1 MRTVTD
7 AKTSADLYHASRERV
22 TAAVR
27 DLTPDELDQQVP
39 ACPQWSVHNLV
50 SHLTGVA
57 VDFVAGNVA
66 GAPRPPWTAV
76 QVETRRNLPISTI
89 LDEWTAAGPA
99 LEQLVVSDTTSHPL
113 VCNPWVDTGAHE
125 ADLHGAIGSGRPPLE
140 VWLAVL
146 DWMLDEPGPLTVI
159 TPDGTYSAGSDGPSA
174 VVRTSSYELFRA
186 IFGRRS
192 AAQIREWDWETPDLA
207 VRWSLDLAR
216 LPQTTV
222 PLTD

>member
-1 MRTVTD
+1 VTD
-7 AKTSADLYHASRERV
+7 AKTSAELYHASRERV

-27 DLTPDELDQQVP
+27 GLSPADLDRQVP
-39 ACPQWSVHNLV
+39 ACPQWSVQNLV

-57 VDFVAGNVA
+57 ADFVAGNVA

-76 QVETRRNLPISTI
+76 QVEIRRNLPIEVV
-89 LDEWTAAGPA
+89 LDEWATTGPE
-99 LEQLVVSDTTSHPL
+99 LEQLIVSGTTSHPL
-113 VCNPWVDTGAHE
+113 VCDPWVDTGTHE
-125 ADLHGAIGSGRPPLE
+125 ADLHGAIGSGRPPAD

-159 TPDGTYSAGSDGPSA
+159 TPDGTYSAGSEGPAA

-192 AAQIREWDWETPDLA
+192 AKQIQEWEWDTPEHA
-207 VRWSLDLAR
+207 AIWSLHLAR
-216 LPQTTV
+216 LPQTSV
-222 PLTD
+222 PLND

>member
-1 MRTVTD
+1 MTD
-7 AKTSADLYHASRERV
+7 AKTSADLYRASRERV
-22 TAAVR
+22 TTAVR
-27 DLTPDELDQQVP
+27 DLTPAELDQQVP

-57 VDFVAGNVA
+57 ADFVAGNLA

-76 QVETRRNLPISTI
+76 QVETRRNLPIATV
-89 LDEWTAAGPA
+89 LDEWAVVGPK
-99 LEQLVVSDTTSHPL
+99 LEELVVSGTTSHPL
-113 VCNPWVDTGAHE
+113 VCSPWVDTGTHE
-125 ADLHGAIGSGRPPLE
+125 ADLHGAIGSGRPPTK

-146 DWMLDEPGPLTVI
+146 DWMLDEPGPLTVV
-159 TPDGTYSAGSDGPSA
+159 TPDGTYSAGSDGPDA

-192 AAQIREWDWETPDLA
+192 ARQIQEWEWETPEHA
-207 VRWSLDLAR
+207 VTWSLDLPR
-216 LPQTTV
+216 LPQTSV